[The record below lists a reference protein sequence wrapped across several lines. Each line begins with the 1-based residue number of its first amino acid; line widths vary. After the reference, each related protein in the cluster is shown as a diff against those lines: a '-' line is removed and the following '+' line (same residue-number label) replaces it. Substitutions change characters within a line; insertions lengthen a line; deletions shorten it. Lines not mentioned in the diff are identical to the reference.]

1 MRQAWKPKPGDRMV
15 RHPRGEEMEPVRLT
29 VTSRKPPSRF
39 VSTPLMIVYLFA
51 GLIVLG
57 TLLLLLPFTHH
68 QGGFTPFL
76 VALFTA
82 TSAITVTGLVVQDTA
97 AYWTRTGHVIILG
110 MMYLGGL
117 GIMTFATFLL
127 VLIGHR
133 VTIAQRL
140 LVREILLVN
149 QLGGL
154 VRLAIG
160 IVLVATAIQVV
171 GFLALFA
178 RFYFLYPPAEAV
190 WQAAFHSVSGFNGA
204 GFVVLNEPNQL
215 MDFQGDIAILG
226 ILTLLIFI
234 GAISY
239 LVIIDLVRYRR
250 FSPLTLNTKLVLVFT
265 AALTLIGIVGFLG
278 PEYGNPQTLGPMPVG
293 EKIAATLFQVNSG
306 RTAGFTV
313 FDLGDAHEHTN
324 LLTAVLM
331 FIGGASASV
340 AGGIKLNTIA
350 VIFLAVAAI
359 LRGSNNVSAYG
370 REIPFEQV
378 QRAMIIGA
386 IAIAFVFVAVLLLS
400 ITESAFR
407 FLDLFFESM
416 SAFGTVGLSTGVT
429 PHLSSIG
436 QLILVVTMFIGKL
449 GPLTVGLSMA
459 QRSERD
465 LYRYSQEPV
474 MMG

>member
-1 MRQAWKPKPGDRMV
+1 
-15 RHPRGEEMEPVRLT
+15 
-29 VTSRKPPSRF
+29 
-39 VSTPLMIVYLFA
+39 
-51 GLIVLG
+51 
-57 TLLLLLPFTHH
+57 
-68 QGGFTPFL
+68 
-76 VALFTA
+76 
-82 TSAITVTGLVVQDTA
+82 
-97 AYWTRTGHVIILG
+97 
-110 MMYLGGL
+110 
-117 GIMTFATFLL
+117 MTFATFLL

-378 QRAMIIGA
+378 QTRHDYWGNCYCLRFRRGA
-386 IAIAFVFVAVLLLS
+386 LIKHYGERLPVLRPVFRKHVSLRNRWLKYRRDPSSLLHRPTDS
-400 ITESAFR
+400 GCYHVHRQTRPSYGGSF
-407 FLDLFFESM
+407 DGS
-416 SAFGTVGLSTGVT
+416 TV
-429 PHLSSIG
+429 
-436 QLILVVTMFIGKL
+436 
-449 GPLTVGLSMA
+449 
-459 QRSERD
+459 
-465 LYRYSQEPV
+465 
-474 MMG
+474 